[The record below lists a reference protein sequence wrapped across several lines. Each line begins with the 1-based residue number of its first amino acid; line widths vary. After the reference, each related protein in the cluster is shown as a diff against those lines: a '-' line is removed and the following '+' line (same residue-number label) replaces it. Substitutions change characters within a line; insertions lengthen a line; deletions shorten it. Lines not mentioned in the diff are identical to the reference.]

1 MTVDPELLASL
12 RYEDFKDLAKQAG
25 LSQHERIGFP
35 DAYRE
40 GHEEAILSDL
50 RLKAFNL
57 DSPGCSVMD
66 IGCGCGAL
74 AGHLMEFC
82 RSRQHRLTM
91 VDSEEVLARLPE
103 ARHVVLVPGRFP
115 QETATALSG
124 LSGAVDVVLAYSVF
138 HYVVSD
144 ANPFDFIDRA
154 LELLAP
160 MGQLLVGDI
169 PNLSMRRRFFSS
181 AAGKAYHRAF
191 TDTDTDPE
199 VVFNVLAPMSIDD
212 SVLLAVVSRARST
225 GFDAYLL
232 PQHPDLPMANRR
244 EDLLFRRP

>member
-1 MTVDPELLASL
+1 MTVDPERLASL
-12 RYEDFKDLAKQAG
+12 RYEDFKDLAKEAG

-40 GHEEAILSDL
+40 GYEEAILSDL

-57 DSPGCSVMD
+57 DTPGRSVVD

-74 AGHLMEFC
+74 AERMMAFC
-82 RSRQHRLTM
+82 ESKRHRLIL
-91 VDSEEVLARLPE
+91 VDSDEVLARLPE
-103 ARHVVLVPGRFP
+103 APHVAMVPGRFH
-115 QETATALSG
+115 QETAAALSD
-124 LSGAVDVVLAYSVF
+124 LFGAVDVVLAYSVF
-138 HYVVSD
+138 HYVVVDS
-144 ANPFDFIDRA
+144 NPFDFVDRA

-160 MGQLLVGDI
+160 MGQLVVGDI

-191 TDTDTDPE
+191 TGTDTDPD
-199 VVFNVLAPMSIDD
+199 VVFNALVPMSIDD
-212 SVLLAVVSRARST
+212 SVLLALVSRARSA
-225 GFDAYLL
+225 GYDAYPL